1 VLTRALLYVVIIGNY
16 VFKNEYQNIEVA
28 EFLGQLKIYQED
40 PVSWTSSL
48 IVVFWVVALCS
59 PVGGLR

>member
-1 VLTRALLYVVIIGNY
+1 VLTGALFYVVIIGNC
-16 VFKNEYQNIEVA
+16 VFQNEYQNIEVA

-40 PVSWTSSL
+40 SVSWTSFL
-48 IVVFWVVALCS
+48 IVVFWAVALCS